1 MRTKSLVHHQKL
13 DTMAPKRRYKITR
26 NFPLPP
32 VNLNDQPPHAG
43 LIWPNSIIDDDHYRW
58 LEAMGVLPEQ
68 AISQWQSTKDEEFA
82 TVDNPDVVVFTLQ
95 PFRPSMT
102 NTQ

>member
-1 MRTKSLVHHQKL
+1 
-13 DTMAPKRRYKITR
+13 
-26 NFPLPP
+26 
-32 VNLNDQPPHAG
+32 
-43 LIWPNSIIDDDHYRW
+43 
-58 LEAMGVLPEQ
+58 MGVLPEQ

-95 PFRPSMT
+95 PFRPSMM